1 MTPLADQLFAALAR
15 RGAGV
20 AVDGPDGQ
28 ISGSELA
35 ARADHAARALREDGV
50 RAFSPVP
57 VEVDNRPADIV
68 ALLAVYRAGGVAV
81 PIHRS
86 TPAPRRAA
94 VLERL
99 RSSATLDGA
108 STIVFTSGS
117 SGTPKGVVLRAD
129 RQAGKLVAIGAETR
143 WPPGRRT
150 LLALQLSFSFGQWVA
165 WLTLLSDGVLVFP
178 RRLAPDAVAERLA
191 AGGVDCLPA
200 VPTLLR
206 GLLGSG
212 LPPFAGSVLAGGE
225 TLSTGLLRQLRQD
238 WPSARIGDIYGLTE
252 TGTCDFF
259 VDPEDID
266 AAAGTLGR
274 PADGVS
280 VRVADDGELRI
291 KSPWGMAGYLDDPA
305 RTAAAFDGDGFFRTG
320 DLVAPDPAGRLRLI
334 GRASDMINRGGLKV
348 APREVEDALA
358 AHPSVAA
365 VLVAGFP
372 EPATGEGVAAAVV
385 ARPGVSIDPDAL
397 RGWLGERL
405 ERYKVPTR
413 ILVVPA
419 LPVGGTG
426 KADRGALRVLLRD

>member
-1 MTPLADQLFAALAR
+1 MTPLADQLFDALAR

-20 AVDGPDGQ
+20 AVEGPDGP
-28 ISGSELA
+28 ISANELA
-35 ARADHAARALREDGV
+35 GRADRAARTLRADGLKPCT
-50 RAFSPVP
+50 PVP
-57 VEVDNRPADIV
+57 VYVDNQPADLV

-86 TPAPRRAA
+86 TPALRRAGI
-94 VLERL
+94 LERL
-99 RSSATLDGA
+99 RPSDNLDGA

-129 RQAGKLVAIGAETR
+129 RQAAKLAAIADETR

-165 WLTLLSDGVLVFP
+165 WLTVLSGGVLVFP
-178 RRLAPDAVAERLA
+178 RRLTPGAVAERLA
-191 AGGVDCLPA
+191 SGAVDCLPA

-212 LPPFAGSVLAGGE
+212 VPAFAGSVLAGGE
-225 TLSTGLLRQLRQD
+225 TLPAALVRQIRQD
-238 WPSARIGDIYGLTE
+238 WPEAGVGDIYGLTE

-259 VDPEDID
+259 VDPENID

-274 PADGVS
+274 PAAGIA

-291 KSPWGMAGYLDDPA
+291 KSPWGMAGYLDDPG
-305 RTAAAFDGDGFFRTG
+305 RTAAAFDADGYFRTG
-320 DLVAPDPAGRLRLI
+320 DLVGSDLAGRLRLI

-358 AHPSVAA
+358 THPTVAA
-365 VLVAGFP
+365 CLVAGFP
-372 EPATGEGVAAAVV
+372 EP
-385 ARPGVSIDPDAL
+385 
-397 RGWLGERL
+397 
-405 ERYKVPTR
+405 
-413 ILVVPA
+413 
-419 LPVGGTG
+419 
-426 KADRGALRVLLRD
+426 